1 MSARKLL
8 FLLATLVLLVAA
20 MLVPP
25 VRREIVA
32 RLSHATIADRV
43 REVES
48 RVRPLWEQRLGA
60 DPASLEQITILA
72 VKDAKELIVYG
83 RLAGTDRR
91 LASFP
96 ILAASGTPGPK
107 LREGDRQVPEGFY
120 GVNFLNPNSR
130 FRLSLRVDYPNA
142 EDLAAAQ
149 EDGRPVDTLGSDIM
163 IHGGAASIGCIAIG
177 DPAIEEL
184 FWLVA
189 SHPLERTEILITPS
203 RIPTDSL
210 PASTPRWLRNRYAK
224 LAARI
229 AELP

>member
-1 MSARKLL
+1 MPARKLL
-8 FLLATLVLLVAA
+8 LVVIFALPIAAT
-20 MLVPP
+20 LVPP

-32 RLSHATIADRV
+32 RLSHATVADRL

-48 RVRPLWEQRLGA
+48 RVRPLWEQRLGT
-60 DPASLEQITILA
+60 DPASLERITILA
-72 VKDAKELIVYG
+72 IKDAKELIVYG

-107 LREGDRQVPEGFY
+107 LREGDKQVPEGFY
-120 GVNFLNPNSR
+120 GVSFLNPNSR

-142 EDLAAAQ
+142 EDRAAAH
-149 EDGRPVDTLGSDIM
+149 EDGRPIDTLGGDIM

-189 SHPLERTEILITPS
+189 THPLERTEILITPS
-203 RIPTDSL
+203 RTPTDSL
-210 PASTPRWLRNRYAK
+210 PASTPRWLHDRYAK